1 MPRARFVLYIMLF
14 SSLLPVQ
21 QLSYSQAKTN
31 ISVEYAGHRFN
42 VNASLTNGNIES
54 IEVYP
59 DFSSIVATVSTTD
72 KDGELAIT
80 LPRDLIDAK
89 AEGKDDQFI
98 VTVDG
103 QDWDFEEVNAKSTD
117 RTLRIQVPAGTGEIE
132 IIGTQVIPEFP
143 LAELFALTASIAMVT
158 VLLMR
163 TQRQVKN

>member
-1 MPRARFVLYIMLF
+1 MQRARLVLYIMFF
-14 SSLLPVQ
+14 SSLLLVS

-89 AEGKDDQFI
+89 FEGGDNQFI
-98 VTVDG
+98 VTVDEE
-103 QDWDFEEVNAKSTD
+103 DWDFEEVNITSTD
-117 RTLRIQVPAGTGEIE
+117 RTLKIQVPSGSGEIE

-143 LAELFALTASIAMVT
+143 LAELFALTTSIALVI

-163 TQRQVKN
+163 TQRLVKN

>member
-1 MPRARFVLYIMLF
+1 MQSARLVLCIMIF
-14 SSLLPVQ
+14 SSLLVVPH
-21 QLSYSQAKTN
+21 LSYSQAKTK
-31 ISVEYAGHRFN
+31 IGVEYAGHRFN
-42 VNASLTNGNIES
+42 VNVSLTNGNIES

-89 AEGKDDQFI
+89 ADGKDDEFI

-103 QDWDFEEVNAKSTD
+103 EDVDFQEVNATSMD
-117 RTLRIQVPAGTGEIE
+117 RTLSIQVPAGSGEIE

-143 LAELFALTASIAMVT
+143 LVELFVLTSSMALVI

-163 TQRQVKN
+163 TQRPVKN